1 MFEFMKSLSK
11 KNESPPRPKIE
22 LADNKVIEQVEKA
35 GQTLEKQAEKEL
47 SEIKKHL
54 EVICIKSFEDNLS
67 EPEHEAK
74 RALLS
79 LLESHNPE
87 EKKAELKNLLENT
100 LQMQN
105 DRPENIAEMKNFLQD
120 SLTNEFG
127 LNLPKKNVLENPQDL
142 TDEALAQATETG
154 ALAQLQ
160 QEVHHAFGA
169 VVKNSGTKGKTEFMR
184 YLTTTEP
191 PEKMRHL
198 KNLIGAGENLLA
210 QNPSAIRDSVVNNNE
225 FSKLNL
231 ADPKVE
237 ERLAKLFK
245 ITLPQN
251 IPAQEIPTPE
261 AV

>member
-1 MFEFMKSLSK
+1 MFEILERFKNK
-11 KNESPPRPKIE
+11 KESAPKPKAEKLAPIE
-22 LADNKVIEQVEKA
+22 PIIEQAERA

-67 EPEHEAK
+67 KPEFEAK

-87 EKKAELKNLLENT
+87 EKKTELKNLLENT

-142 TDEALAQATETG
+142 TAEALAQATETG

-198 KNLIGAGENLLA
+198 KNLIGVGENLLA
-210 QNPSAIRDSVVNNNE
+210 QNPSAIRDSVVNNIE

-251 IPAQEIPTPE
+251 IPTPE